1 MKGHTIKRGKSMD
14 LFNVKEAAELTRMSQ
29 SWWRQRVFRN
39 EVRFLKI
46 GSRVLIPKSTVD
58 DLLEGSIV
66 EARTTPVAKTEFRRR
81 NKEDKK

>member
-1 MKGHTIKRGKSMD
+1 MD